1 MKLVFAIPLLLLATG
16 ACAQAPLPRNDVEL
30 AWEWFNAA
38 ETYRNYKVK
47 GPDDLKI
54 SAHYFRLAANIG
66 NASAAYK
73 LGEAYENGVGVRQD
87 KVAALEWYRQSAA
100 KGDKYAELRVGWFYH
115 KGITLPVDP
124 AIAAQ
129 WYRLAAEKDNIWAYH
144 MLAFMLMDGEGVPQ
158 DLSLAQRYFEKSLP
172 QTNDHW
178 AKLKLSVLLKT
189 SDPKRSQALLREAA
203 ASGNPDALKEL
214 AQP

>member
-1 MKLVFAIPLLLLATG
+1 MKLVFAIPLVLFETA

-38 ETYRNYKVK
+38 ETYRNYRVK

-73 LGEAYENGVGVRQD
+73 LGEAYENGVGVPQD
-87 KVAALEWYRQSAA
+87 PATALEWYRQSAA

-115 KGITLPVDP
+115 KGITLPADP
-124 AIAAQ
+124 KIAAS

-144 MLAFMLMDGEGVPQ
+144 MLAFMLMDGEGVPK
-158 DLSLAQRYFEKSLP
+158 DLALARTYFERSLP
-172 QTNDHW
+172 QTDDHW
-178 AKLKLSVLLKT
+178 AKWKLSLLLKEN
-189 SDPKRSQALLREAA
+189 DPKRSQALLREAA
-203 ASGNPDALKEL
+203 AAGNPEAIKALNL
-214 AQP
+214 P